1 MILPWL
7 EIPFKSDIFLA
18 DQFSHIEKPSQSSRI
33 KKKKSHV
40 LFLYDNLSVSLPMSL
55 KFYIAPILSFYL
67 KFR

>member
-33 KKKKSHV
+33 KKKKAMYFSSMTIYQYLCQWALRV
-40 LFLYDNLSVSLPMSL
+40 LCSSNIELLL
-55 KFYIAPILSFYL
+55 KI
-67 KFR
+67 